1 MLIQTTGQGRAGLD
15 LGRVEGVN
23 GRAGEPNEGGVS
35 VISFETREG
44 RAVATLSR
52 PPVNAIN
59 EEWLTRLSEIVDE
72 VGADANVHVLVIRSD
87 QPSFCGGADLK
98 LMRERFDSEQG
109 RADMIAFVRR
119 IQEVYARLEA
129 SPAVSIAEVSGAALG
144 GGLEL
149 ALACDFRAIAHEAK
163 VGLPEVR
170 LGLLPGAGGT
180 QRLTRICGPAAAK
193 RLILGGEIVGGEEA
207 ARIGL
212 AHWTMAAAE
221 IASFTE
227 ALAGRLAE
235 LSGPAL
241 ANCKHCIEAA
251 VQASPEGFEREIA
264 GTAALLADPRTQRRV
279 RAFLESRG
287 SARGK
292 A

>member
-1 MLIQTTGQGRAGLD
+1 M
-15 LGRVEGVN
+15 
-23 GRAGEPNEGGVS
+23 
-35 VISFETREG
+35 ISLETRDG

-98 LMRERFDSEQG
+98 LMRERFASEAG
-109 RADMIAFVRR
+109 RADMVAFVRR

-149 ALACDFRAIAHEAK
+149 ALSCDFRVIAHEAK

-180 QRLTRICGPAAAK
+180 QRLTRISGLAAAK
-193 RLILGGEIVGGEEA
+193 RLILGGEVIDGKEA

-212 AHWTMAAAE
+212 AHWTAPAAE
-221 IASFTE
+221 IASVTDR
-227 ALAGRLAE
+227 LAGSLAE
-235 LSGPAL
+235 LSGHAL
-241 ANCKHCIEAA
+241 ANCKRCIEAA
-251 VQASPEGFEREIA
+251 VHASPEGFEREVS
-264 GTAALLADPRTQRRV
+264 GTAALLADPETQARV
-279 RAFLESRG
+279 RGFLESRG
-287 SARGK
+287 ARPAK

>member
-1 MLIQTTGQGRAGLD
+1 MRGPATPDGAQRAVAPMPAQPA
-15 LGRVEGVN
+15 R
-23 GRAGEPNEGGVS
+23 RSEGGKG
-35 VISFETREG
+35 VISLKTGEG
-44 RAVATLSR
+44 RAIATLSR

-59 EEWLTRLSEIVDE
+59 EEWLTRLSEIVDA

-87 QPSFCGGADLK
+87 LPSFCGGADLK
-98 LMRERFDSEQG
+98 LMRARFASESG
-109 RADMIAFVRR
+109 RADMVAFVRR

-129 SPAVSIAEVSGAALG
+129 LPAVSIAEISGAALG

-149 ALACDFRAIAHEAK
+149 ALSCDLRVIAHEAK

-180 QRLTRICGPAAAK
+180 QRLTRICGLAAAK
-193 RLILGGEIVGGEEA
+193 RLILGGEMVDGKEA

-212 AHWTMAAAE
+212 AHWTVAAAE
-221 IASFTE
+221 IAAFTDE
-227 ALAGRLAE
+227 LAGSLSA

-241 ANCKHCIEAA
+241 AHCKHCIEAA

-264 GTAALLADPRTQRRV
+264 GTAALLADPQTQRRV